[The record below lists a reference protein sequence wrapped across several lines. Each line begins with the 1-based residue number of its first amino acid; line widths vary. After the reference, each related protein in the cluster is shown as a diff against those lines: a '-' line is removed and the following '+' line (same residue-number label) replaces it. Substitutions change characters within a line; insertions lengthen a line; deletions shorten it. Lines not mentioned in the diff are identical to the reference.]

1 MTPLLDAIQAA
12 TSYRHAAL
20 LCLLAGHGAT
30 FDGSAVEHDGRRL
43 VVVLGDA
50 DAGTSGGVYIVS
62 AFVGLDQAATD
73 VLNAIREHGEPVSK
87 RPPIT
92 HLPSCPWPA
101 RLCGCGA
108 EQHVRYLINLAKESQ

>member
-1 MTPLLDAIQAA
+1 VTPLLDAIQAA
-12 TSYRHAAL
+12 TSHRHAAL

-30 FDGSAVEHDGRRL
+30 FDGAAVEHDGRRL
-43 VVVLGDA
+43 VVVLRE
-50 DAGTSGGVYIVS
+50 GVPGAYVLP
-62 AFVGLDQAATD
+62 LDLCLDRAVID
-73 VLNAIREHGEPVSK
+73 VLTAIHERGEPALR

-108 EQHVRYLINLAKESQ
+108 EQHVRYLINLAKGSR